1 MNKTITFNYG
11 FTASNGK
18 SFLMERI
25 CSLMGD
31 YGDSF
36 NVNLLTNK
44 MSLAG
49 DANSTL
55 VNFKNKRFVY
65 CSEPEAG
72 AKLNTNF
79 VKILTGDTIKARGL
93 YSNEE
98 EKLGITVGNKEINDV
113 LFGTESPFKQEFTD
127 PNTGEFKVNDAKQ
140 AIAQVK
146 KSKNQEQIKQIEKM
160 YIEPSIENRL
170 RNKYQALIVKGLQ
183 LPSWMV
189 QKQYNESNSIANIDI
204 VGIPYASISDSIIK
218 VTDDEVANYIKENA
232 AAFQVE
238 EASKSINF
246 VGFSA
251 APTSADSA
259 NVLNTITALKAD
271 FQAAQDAAVFL
282 NKVGSDLPFYNSYI
296 SGKSLQVPNKDAIL
310 AAGVGNTYGPYVDGK
325 NYTIAK
331 VIGVK
336 QWPDSASVRHILIA
350 TAGQNGQIIRD
361 DSAAKKLIDSIKSAI
376 AGGASFDEMVL
387 KYSDDAGSKEKG
399 GKYEMFPQA
408 QMVGP
413 FNDFSFDNTVG
424 SKGVVKTDFGYHYIE
439 VLKQTPRS
447 PAYKIAYLSK
457 AILPSSETIG
467 VASAAAAAFATA
479 SKDIKSFNQEAV
491 KLNKQTFPAAGIK
504 SMDYEIPGLGES
516 RTLVRWIYENDL
528 NAVSE
533 PTEIGDSY
541 YVAIITGEEKVGL
554 ASVASAKPQVE
565 GILRD
570 QKKAIQIKQNFKG
583 STMEAIA
590 ASAKTIIQP
599 ADSVNFNYSLI
610 PGIGNEPKLVGAAFN
625 KALLNK
631 PSAPIA
637 GNAGVFVISVKS
649 QGAKAATQDLASF
662 ESDLLNRTRSVI
674 YRTNI
679 GLKKVAKIKDNRMK
693 VY

>member
-1 MNKTITFNYG
+1 MSIIQNIRDKGAWIIFTIIVIALVAFVLQDGIGKQGNTTETDLGTVNGVAINKINFEEKLEIQVQNYASQGVKREQLIG
-11 FTASNGK
+11 FLWNQ
-18 SFLMERI
+18 EIDRI
-25 CSLMGD
+25 
-31 YGDSF
+31 
-36 NVNLLTNK
+36 
-44 MSLAG
+44 
-49 DANSTL
+49 
-55 VNFKNKRFVY
+55 
-65 CSEPEAG
+65 
-72 AKLNTNF
+72 
-79 VKILTGDTIKARGL
+79 L
-93 YSNEE
+93 YINEQ
-98 EKLGITVGNKEINDV
+98 EKLGITIGNKELTDV

-146 KSKNQEQIKQIEKM
+146 KSKNQEQINQIEKL

-183 LPSWMV
+183 LPTWMV

-204 VGIPYASISDSIIK
+204 IGVPYANISDSTIK
-218 VTDDEVANYIKENA
+218 VTDDEVASYIKENA

-251 APTSADSA
+251 APTSADST
-259 NVLNTITALKAD
+259 NVLNSITALKAD
-271 FQAAQDAAVFL
+271 FQAAQDPAVYL
-282 NKVGSDLPFYNSYI
+282 NRVGSDLPFYNSFI
-296 SGKSLQVPNKDAIL
+296 SGKSIQIPNKEAII
-310 AAGVGNTYGPYVDGK
+310 AAGVGNVYGPYVDGK

-336 QWPDSASVRHILIA
+336 QWPDSASVRHILIT
-350 TAGQNGQIIRD
+350 TAGQNGQLVRD
-361 DSAAKKLIDSIKSAI
+361 DSTAKKLIDSIRFAI
-376 AGGASFDEMVL
+376 AGGASFDAMVL
-387 KYSDDAGSKEKG
+387 KYSEDAGSKEKG

-413 FNDFSFDNTVG
+413 FNDFSFDNSVG
-424 SKGVVKTDFGYHYIE
+424 TKGVVKTDFGYHYIE

-467 VASAAAAAFATA
+467 AASAAAAAFATA

-491 KLNKQTFPAAGIK
+491 KLNKQTFPAVGIK

-516 RTLVRWIYENDL
+516 RSLVRWVYENDL
-528 NAVSE
+528 NSVSE

-541 YVAIITGEEKVGL
+541 FVAIITGEEKAGL

-570 QKKAIQIKQNFKG
+570 QKKATQIKQSFKG
-583 STMEAIA
+583 NTMEAIA
-590 ASAKTIIQP
+590 ANAKTVVQP
-599 ADSVNFNYSLI
+599 ADSINFNYSLI

-625 KALLNK
+625 KAFLNK

-649 QGAKAATQDLASF
+649 QGAKAATQDLVSF

-679 GLKKVAKIKDNRMK
+679 ALKKVAKIKDNRMK

>member
-1 MNKTITFNYG
+1 MSIIQNIRDKGAWIIFTIIVIALVAFVLQDGIGKQGNTTETDLGTVNGVAINKINFEEKLEIQVQNYASQGVKREQLIG
-11 FTASNGK
+11 FLWNQ
-18 SFLMERI
+18 EIDRI
-25 CSLMGD
+25 
-31 YGDSF
+31 
-36 NVNLLTNK
+36 
-44 MSLAG
+44 
-49 DANSTL
+49 
-55 VNFKNKRFVY
+55 
-65 CSEPEAG
+65 
-72 AKLNTNF
+72 
-79 VKILTGDTIKARGL
+79 L
-93 YSNEE
+93 YINEQ
-98 EKLGITVGNKEINDV
+98 EKLGITIGNKELTDV

-146 KSKNQEQIKQIEKM
+146 KSKNQEQINQIEKL

-183 LPSWMV
+183 LPTWMV

-204 VGIPYASISDSIIK
+204 IGVPYANISDSTIK
-218 VTDDEVANYIKENA
+218 VTDDEVASYIKENA

-251 APTSADSA
+251 APTSADST
-259 NVLNTITALKAD
+259 NVLNSITALKAD
-271 FQAAQDAAVFL
+271 FQAAQDPAVFL
-282 NKVGSDLPFYNSYI
+282 NKVGSDLPFYNSFI
-296 SGKSLQVPNKDAIL
+296 SGKSIQIPNKEAII
-310 AAGVGNTYGPYVDGK
+310 AAGVGNVYGPYVDGK

-336 QWPDSASVRHILIA
+336 QWPDSASVRHILIT
-350 TAGQNGQIIRD
+350 TAGQNGQLVRD
-361 DSAAKKLIDSIKSAI
+361 DSTAKKLIDSIRFAI
-376 AGGASFDEMVL
+376 AGGASFDAMVL
-387 KYSDDAGSKEKG
+387 KYSEDAGSKEKG

-413 FNDFSFDNTVG
+413 FNDFSFDNSVG
-424 SKGVVKTDFGYHYIE
+424 TKGVVKTDFGYHYIE

-467 VASAAAAAFATA
+467 AASAAAAAFATA

-491 KLNKQTFPAAGIK
+491 KLNKQTFPAVGIK

-516 RTLVRWIYENDL
+516 RSLVRWVYENDL
-528 NAVSE
+528 NSVSE

-541 YVAIITGEEKVGL
+541 FVAIITGEEKAGL

-570 QKKAIQIKQNFKG
+570 QKKATQIKLGLKG
-583 STMEAIA
+583 NTMEAIA
-590 ASAKTIIQP
+590 ANAKTIVQP
-599 ADSVNFNYSLI
+599 ADSINFNYSLI

-625 KALLNK
+625 KAFLNK

-649 QGAKAATQDLASF
+649 QGAKAATQDLVSF

-679 GLKKVAKIKDNRMK
+679 ALKKVAKIKDNRMK

>member
-1 MNKTITFNYG
+1 MSIIQNIRDKGAWIIFTIIVIALVAFVLQDGIGKQGNTTETDLGTVNGVAINKINFEEKLEIQVQNYASQGVKREQLIG
-11 FTASNGK
+11 FLWNQ
-18 SFLMERI
+18 EIDRI
-25 CSLMGD
+25 
-31 YGDSF
+31 
-36 NVNLLTNK
+36 
-44 MSLAG
+44 
-49 DANSTL
+49 
-55 VNFKNKRFVY
+55 
-65 CSEPEAG
+65 
-72 AKLNTNF
+72 
-79 VKILTGDTIKARGL
+79 L
-93 YSNEE
+93 YINEQ
-98 EKLGITVGNKEINDV
+98 EKLGITIGNKELTDV

-146 KSKNQEQIKQIEKM
+146 KSKNQEQINQIEKL

-183 LPSWMV
+183 LPTWMV

-204 VGIPYASISDSIIK
+204 IGVPYANISDSTIK
-218 VTDDEVANYIKENA
+218 VTDDEVASYIKENA

-251 APTSADSA
+251 APTSTDSTS
-259 NVLNTITALKAD
+259 VLNSITALKAD
-271 FQAAQDAAVFL
+271 FQAAQDPAVFL
-282 NKVGSDLPFYNSYI
+282 NKVGSDLPFYNSFI
-296 SGKSLQVPNKDAIL
+296 SGKSIQIPNKEAII
-310 AAGVGNTYGPYVDGK
+310 AAGVGNVYGPYVDGK

-336 QWPDSASVRHILIA
+336 QWPDSASVRHILIT
-350 TAGQNGQIIRD
+350 TAGQNGQLVRD
-361 DSAAKKLIDSIKSAI
+361 DSTAKKLIDSIRFAI
-376 AGGASFDEMVL
+376 AGGASFDAMVL
-387 KYSDDAGSKEKG
+387 KYSEDAGSKEKG

-413 FNDFSFDNTVG
+413 FNDFSFDNSVG
-424 SKGVVKTDFGYHYIE
+424 TKGVVKTDFGYHYIE

-467 VASAAAAAFATA
+467 AASAAAAAFATA

-491 KLNKQTFPAAGIK
+491 KLNKQTFPAVGIK

-516 RTLVRWIYENDL
+516 RSLVRWVYENDL
-528 NAVSE
+528 NSVSE

-541 YVAIITGEEKVGL
+541 FVAIITGEEKAGL

-570 QKKAIQIKQNFKG
+570 QKKATQIKQSFKG
-583 STMEAIA
+583 NTMEAIA
-590 ASAKTIIQP
+590 ASAKTIVQP
-599 ADSVNFNYSLI
+599 ADSINFNYSLI

-625 KALLNK
+625 KAFLNK

-649 QGAKAATQDLASF
+649 QGAKAATQDLVSF

-679 GLKKVAKIKDNRMK
+679 ALKKVAKIKDNRMK

>member
-1 MNKTITFNYG
+1 MSIIQNIRDKGAWIIFTIIVIALVAFVLQDGIGKQGNTTVTDLGTVNGVSINKIDFEEKLEIQVQNYTSQGVKREQLIG
-11 FTASNGK
+11 FLWNQ
-18 SFLMERI
+18 EIDRI
-25 CSLMGD
+25 
-31 YGDSF
+31 
-36 NVNLLTNK
+36 
-44 MSLAG
+44 
-49 DANSTL
+49 
-55 VNFKNKRFVY
+55 
-65 CSEPEAG
+65 
-72 AKLNTNF
+72 
-79 VKILTGDTIKARGL
+79 L
-93 YSNEE
+93 YMNEE
-98 EKLGITVGNKEINDV
+98 EKAGITVGNKEINDV
-113 LFGTESPFKQEFTD
+113 LFGVESPLRQEFTD
-127 PNTGEFKVNDAKQ
+127 PKTGEFKVNDAKQ

-146 KSKNQEQIKQIEKM
+146 KSKNQEQINQIEKL
-160 YIEPSIENRL
+160 YVKPSIENRL

-183 LPSWMV
+183 VPTWMV
-189 QKQYNESNSIANIDI
+189 QKQYNELNSIANIDI
-204 VGIPYASISDSIIK
+204 VGIPYASISDSTIK
-218 VTDDEVANYIKENA
+218 VTDDEVAGYIKENP

-238 EASKSINF
+238 EASKSINY

-259 NVLNTITALKAD
+259 SVLNTITALKED
-271 FQAAQDAAVFL
+271 FQAAPDAAVFL
-282 NKVGSDLPFYNSYI
+282 NKAGSDLPFYNSYI
-296 SGKSLQVPNKDAIL
+296 SGKTLQVPNKEEII
-310 AAGVGNTYGPYVDGK
+310 AAGVGNIYGPYVDGK

-331 VIGVK
+331 LIGLK

-350 TAGQNGQIIRD
+350 TTGQNGQLVRD

-376 AGGASFDEMVL
+376 AGGVSFDEMVK
-387 KYSDDAGSKEKG
+387 KYSDDAGSKENG
-399 GKYEMFPQA
+399 GKYDMFPQA

-413 FNDFSFDNTVG
+413 FNDFSFDNSVG
-424 SKGVVKTDFGYHYIE
+424 SKGVVKTDFGYHYME

-467 VASAAAAAFATA
+467 VAAAAAAAFASA
-479 SKDIKSFNQEAV
+479 SKDIKTFNQEAV
-491 KLNKQTFPAAGIK
+491 KLNKQSFPASDIK
-504 SMDYEIPGLGES
+504 SMDYEIPGIGES
-516 RTLVRWIYENDL
+516 RTLVRWVYENKI

-541 YVAIITGEEKVGL
+541 FVAIITGEEKAGL
-554 ASVASAKPQVE
+554 ASVAKVRPEVE

-570 QKKAIQIKQNFKG
+570 QKKATQIKQNFKG
-583 STMEAIA
+583 STIEAIA
-590 ASAKTIIQP
+590 ASAKTMVQP
-599 ADSVNFNYSLI
+599 IDSINFNYSMI

-625 KALLNK
+625 KSFLNK

-662 ESDLLNRTRSVI
+662 ESDLINRTRSVI

>member
-1 MNKTITFNYG
+1 MSIIQNIRDKGAWIIFTIIVIALVAFVLQDGIGKQGNTAVTDLGTVNGVSINKINFEEKLEIQVQNYASQGVKREQLIG
-11 FTASNGK
+11 FLWNQ
-18 SFLMERI
+18 EIDRI
-25 CSLMGD
+25 L
-31 YGDSF
+31 Y
-36 NVNLLTNK
+36 
-44 MSLAG
+44 
-49 DANSTL
+49 
-55 VNFKNKRFVY
+55 
-65 CSEPEAG
+65 
-72 AKLNTNF
+72 
-79 VKILTGDTIKARGL
+79 IK
-93 YSNEE
+93 EE
-98 EKLGITVGNKEINDV
+98 EKLGITVGNKEITDV
-113 LFGTESPFKQEFTD
+113 LFGTESPLRQEFTD

-146 KSKNQEQIKQIEKM
+146 KSKNQEQINQIEKL

-183 LPSWMV
+183 VPSWMV
-189 QKQYNESNSIANIDI
+189 QKQYNELNSIANIEI
-204 VGIPYASISDSIIK
+204 VGIPYASISDSTIK
-218 VTDDEVANYIKENA
+218 VTDDEVASYIKENA
-232 AAFQVE
+232 ASFQVE

-259 NVLNTITALKAD
+259 SVLNTITALKAD
-271 FQAAQDAAVFL
+271 FQAAPDAAVFL
-282 NKVGSDLPFYNSYI
+282 NKAGSDLPFYNSYI
-296 SGKSLQVPNKDAIL
+296 SGKTLQVPNKEAIL

-331 VIGVK
+331 LIGVK

-350 TAGQNGQIIRD
+350 TAGQNGQLVRD
-361 DSAAKKLIDSIKSAI
+361 DSTAKKLIDSIKSAI
-376 AGGASFDEMVL
+376 AGGVSFDEMVQ

-467 VASAAAAAFATA
+467 VASAAAAAFASA
-479 SKDIKSFNQEAV
+479 CKDIKSFNQEAV
-491 KLNKQTFPAAGIK
+491 KLNKQSFPATGIK
-504 SMDYEIPGLGES
+504 SMDYEIPGIGES
-516 RTLVRWIYENDL
+516 RTLVRWVYENDM

-533 PTEIGDSY
+533 PTEVGDSY
-541 YVAIITGEEKVGL
+541 YVAIITGEEKAGL

-583 STMEAIA
+583 NTIEAIA
-590 ASAKTIIQP
+590 ANAKTMVQP
-599 ADSVNFNYSLI
+599 ADSINFNYSMI

-649 QGAKAATQDLASF
+649 QGAKAASQDLASF
-662 ESDLLNRTRSVI
+662 ESDLINRTRSVI

>member
-1 MNKTITFNYG
+1 MSIIQNIRDKGAWIIFTIIVIALVAFVLQDGIGKQGNTTETDLGTVNGVAINKINFEEKLEIQVQNYASQGVKREQLIG
-11 FTASNGK
+11 FLWNQ
-18 SFLMERI
+18 EIDRI
-25 CSLMGD
+25 
-31 YGDSF
+31 
-36 NVNLLTNK
+36 
-44 MSLAG
+44 
-49 DANSTL
+49 
-55 VNFKNKRFVY
+55 
-65 CSEPEAG
+65 
-72 AKLNTNF
+72 
-79 VKILTGDTIKARGL
+79 L
-93 YSNEE
+93 YINEQ
-98 EKLGITVGNKEINDV
+98 EKLGITIGNKELTDV

-146 KSKNQEQIKQIEKM
+146 KSKNQEQINQIEKL

-183 LPSWMV
+183 LPTWMV

-204 VGIPYASISDSIIK
+204 IGVPYANISDSTIK
-218 VTDDEVANYIKENA
+218 VTDDEVASYIKENA

-251 APTSADSA
+251 APTSTDSTS
-259 NVLNTITALKAD
+259 VLNSITALKAD
-271 FQAAQDAAVFL
+271 FQAAQDPAVFL
-282 NKVGSDLPFYNSYI
+282 NKVGSDLPFYNSFI
-296 SGKSLQVPNKDAIL
+296 SGKSIQIPNKEAII
-310 AAGVGNTYGPYVDGK
+310 AAGVGNVYGPYVDGK

-336 QWPDSASVRHILIA
+336 QWPDSASVRHILIT
-350 TAGQNGQIIRD
+350 TAGQNGQLVRD
-361 DSAAKKLIDSIKSAI
+361 DSTAKKLIDSIRFAI
-376 AGGASFDEMVL
+376 AGGASFDAMVL
-387 KYSDDAGSKEKG
+387 KYSEDAGSKEKG

-413 FNDFSFDNTVG
+413 FNDFSFDNSVG
-424 SKGVVKTDFGYHYIE
+424 TKGVVKTDFGYHYIE

-457 AILPSSETIG
+457 VILPSSETIG
-467 VASAAAAAFATA
+467 AASSAAAAFATA

-491 KLNKQTFPAAGIK
+491 KLNKQTFPAVGIK

-516 RTLVRWIYENDL
+516 RSLVRWVYENDL
-528 NAVSE
+528 NSVSE

-541 YVAIITGEEKVGL
+541 FVAIITGEEKAGL

-570 QKKAIQIKQNFKG
+570 QKKATQIKQSFKG
-583 STMEAIA
+583 NTMEAIA
-590 ASAKTIIQP
+590 ANAKTVVQP
-599 ADSVNFNYSLI
+599 ADSINFNYSLI

-625 KALLNK
+625 KAFLNK

-649 QGAKAATQDLASF
+649 QGAKAATQDLVSF

-679 GLKKVAKIKDNRMK
+679 ALKKVAKIKDNRMK

>member
-1 MNKTITFNYG
+1 MSIIQNIRDKGAWIIFTIIVIALVAFVLQDGIGKQGNTTETDLGTVNGVAINKINFEEKLEIQVQNYASQGVKREQLIG
-11 FTASNGK
+11 FLWNQ
-18 SFLMERI
+18 EIDRI
-25 CSLMGD
+25 
-31 YGDSF
+31 
-36 NVNLLTNK
+36 
-44 MSLAG
+44 
-49 DANSTL
+49 
-55 VNFKNKRFVY
+55 
-65 CSEPEAG
+65 
-72 AKLNTNF
+72 
-79 VKILTGDTIKARGL
+79 L
-93 YSNEE
+93 YINEQ
-98 EKLGITVGNKEINDV
+98 EKLGITIGNKELTDV

-146 KSKNQEQIKQIEKM
+146 KSKNQEQINQIEKL

-183 LPSWMV
+183 LPTWMV

-204 VGIPYASISDSIIK
+204 IGVPYANISDSTIK
-218 VTDDEVANYIKENA
+218 VTDDEVASYIKENA

-251 APTSADSA
+251 APTSADST
-259 NVLNTITALKAD
+259 NVLNSITALKAD
-271 FQAAQDAAVFL
+271 FQAAQDPAVFL
-282 NKVGSDLPFYNSYI
+282 NKVGSDLPFYNSFI
-296 SGKSLQVPNKDAIL
+296 SGKSIQIPNKEAII
-310 AAGVGNTYGPYVDGK
+310 AAGVGNAYGPYVDGK

-336 QWPDSASVRHILIA
+336 QWPDSASVRHILIT
-350 TAGQNGQIIRD
+350 TAGQNGQLVRD
-361 DSAAKKLIDSIKSAI
+361 DSTAKKLIDSIRFAI
-376 AGGASFDEMVL
+376 AGGASFDAMVL
-387 KYSDDAGSKEKG
+387 KYSEDAGSKEKG

-408 QMVGP
+408 QMIGP
-413 FNDFSFDNTVG
+413 FNDFSFDNSVG
-424 SKGVVKTDFGYHYIE
+424 TKGVVKTDFGYHYIE

-467 VASAAAAAFATA
+467 AASAAAAAFATA

-491 KLNKQTFPAAGIK
+491 KLNKQTFPAVGIK

-516 RTLVRWIYENDL
+516 RSLVRWVYENDL
-528 NAVSE
+528 NSVSE

-541 YVAIITGEEKVGL
+541 FVAIITGEEKAGL

-570 QKKAIQIKQNFKG
+570 QKKATQIKQSFKG
-583 STMEAIA
+583 NTMEAIA
-590 ASAKTIIQP
+590 ANAKTVVQP
-599 ADSVNFNYSLI
+599 ADSINFNYSLI

-625 KALLNK
+625 KAFLNK

-649 QGAKAATQDLASF
+649 QGAKAATQDLVSF

-679 GLKKVAKIKDNRMK
+679 ALKKVAKIKDTRMK

>member
-1 MNKTITFNYG
+1 MSIIQNIRDKGAWIIFTIIVIALVAFVLQDGIGKQGNTTETDLGTVNGVAINKINFEEKLEIQVQNYASQGVKREQLIG
-11 FTASNGK
+11 FLWNQ
-18 SFLMERI
+18 EIDRI
-25 CSLMGD
+25 
-31 YGDSF
+31 
-36 NVNLLTNK
+36 
-44 MSLAG
+44 
-49 DANSTL
+49 
-55 VNFKNKRFVY
+55 
-65 CSEPEAG
+65 
-72 AKLNTNF
+72 
-79 VKILTGDTIKARGL
+79 L
-93 YSNEE
+93 YINEQ
-98 EKLGITVGNKEINDV
+98 EKLGITIGNKELTDV

-146 KSKNQEQIKQIEKM
+146 KSKNQEQINQIEKL

-183 LPSWMV
+183 LPTWMV

-204 VGIPYASISDSIIK
+204 IGVPYANISDSTIK
-218 VTDDEVANYIKENA
+218 VTDDEVASYIKENA

-251 APTSADSA
+251 APTSADST
-259 NVLNTITALKAD
+259 NVLNSITALKAD
-271 FQAAQDAAVFL
+271 FQAAQDPAVFL
-282 NKVGSDLPFYNSYI
+282 NKVGSDLPFYNSFI
-296 SGKSLQVPNKDAIL
+296 SGKSIQIPNKEAII
-310 AAGVGNTYGPYVDGK
+310 AAGVGNVYGPYVDGK

-336 QWPDSASVRHILIA
+336 QWPDSASVRHILIT
-350 TAGQNGQIIRD
+350 TAGQNGQLVRD
-361 DSAAKKLIDSIKSAI
+361 DSTAKKLIDSIRFAI
-376 AGGASFDEMVL
+376 AGGASFDAMVL
-387 KYSDDAGSKEKG
+387 KYSEDAGSKEKG

-413 FNDFSFDNTVG
+413 FNDFSFDNSVG
-424 SKGVVKTDFGYHYIE
+424 TKGVVKTDFGYHYIE

-467 VASAAAAAFATA
+467 AASAAAAAFATA

-491 KLNKQTFPAAGIK
+491 KLNKQTFPAVGIK

-516 RTLVRWIYENDL
+516 RSLVRWVYENDL
-528 NAVSE
+528 NSVSE

-541 YVAIITGEEKVGL
+541 FVAIITGEEKAGL

-570 QKKAIQIKQNFKG
+570 QKKATQIKQSFKG
-583 STMEAIA
+583 NTMEAIA
-590 ASAKTIIQP
+590 ASAKTIVQP
-599 ADSVNFNYSLI
+599 ADSINFNYSLI

-625 KALLNK
+625 KAFLNK

-649 QGAKAATQDLASF
+649 QGAKAATQDLVSF

-679 GLKKVAKIKDNRMK
+679 ALKKVAKIKDNRMK

>member
-1 MNKTITFNYG
+1 MSIIQNIRDKGAWIIFTIIVIALVAFVLQDGIGKQGNTTETDLGTVNGVAINKINFEEKLEIQVQNYASQGVKREQLIG
-11 FTASNGK
+11 FLWNQ
-18 SFLMERI
+18 EIDRI
-25 CSLMGD
+25 
-31 YGDSF
+31 
-36 NVNLLTNK
+36 
-44 MSLAG
+44 
-49 DANSTL
+49 
-55 VNFKNKRFVY
+55 
-65 CSEPEAG
+65 
-72 AKLNTNF
+72 
-79 VKILTGDTIKARGL
+79 L
-93 YSNEE
+93 YINEQ
-98 EKLGITVGNKEINDV
+98 EKLGITIGNKELTDV

-146 KSKNQEQIKQIEKM
+146 KSKNQEQINQIEKL

-183 LPSWMV
+183 LPTWMV

-204 VGIPYASISDSIIK
+204 IGVPYANISDSTIK
-218 VTDDEVANYIKENA
+218 VTDDEVASYIKENA

-251 APTSADSA
+251 APTSTDSTS
-259 NVLNTITALKAD
+259 VLNSITALKAD
-271 FQAAQDAAVFL
+271 FQAAQDPAVFL
-282 NKVGSDLPFYNSYI
+282 NKVGSDLPFYNSFI
-296 SGKSLQVPNKDAIL
+296 SGKSIQIPNKEAII
-310 AAGVGNTYGPYVDGK
+310 AAGVGNAYGPYVDGK

-336 QWPDSASVRHILIA
+336 QWPDSASVRHILIT
-350 TAGQNGQIIRD
+350 TAGQNGQLVRD
-361 DSAAKKLIDSIKSAI
+361 DSTAKKLIDSIRFAI
-376 AGGASFDEMVL
+376 AGGASFEAMVL
-387 KYSDDAGSKEKG
+387 KYSEDAGSKEKG

-413 FNDFSFDNTVG
+413 FNDFSFDNSVG
-424 SKGVVKTDFGYHYIE
+424 TKGVVKTDFGYHYIE

-467 VASAAAAAFATA
+467 AASAAAAAFATA

-491 KLNKQTFPAAGIK
+491 KLNKQTFPAVGIK

-516 RTLVRWIYENDL
+516 RSLVRWVYENDL
-528 NAVSE
+528 NSVSE

-541 YVAIITGEEKVGL
+541 FVAIITGEEKAGL

-570 QKKAIQIKQNFKG
+570 QKKATQIKQSFKG
-583 STMEAIA
+583 NTMEAIA
-590 ASAKTIIQP
+590 ASAKTIVQP
-599 ADSVNFNYSLI
+599 ADSINFNYSLI

-625 KALLNK
+625 KAFLNK

-649 QGAKAATQDLASF
+649 QGAKAATQDLVSF

-679 GLKKVAKIKDNRMK
+679 ALKKVAKIKDNRMK

>member
-1 MNKTITFNYG
+1 MSIIQNIRDKGAWIIFTIIVIALVAFVLQDGIGKQGNTTVTDLGSVNGISINKINFEEKLEIQVQNYASQGVKREQLIG
-11 FTASNGK
+11 FLWNQ
-18 SFLMERI
+18 EV
-25 CSLMGD
+25 D
-31 YGDSF
+31 Q
-36 NVNLLTNK
+36 LL
-44 MSLAG
+44 
-49 DANSTL
+49 
-55 VNFKNKRFVY
+55 Y
-65 CSEPEAG
+65 
-72 AKLNTNF
+72 
-79 VKILTGDTIKARGL
+79 IK
-93 YSNEE
+93 EE
-98 EKLGITVGNKEINDV
+98 ETLGITVGNKEINDV

-146 KSKNQEQIKQIEKM
+146 KSKNKEQINQIEKT
-160 YIEPSIENRL
+160 YIEPSIQNRL
-170 RNKYQALIVKGLQ
+170 RNKYQALIVKGVQ
-183 LPSWMV
+183 VPSWMV
-189 QKQYNESNSIANIDI
+189 QKQYNELNSIANINI
-204 VGIPYASISDSIIK
+204 VGIPYTSISDSTIK
-218 VTDDEVANYIKENA
+218 VTDEEVASYIKENA
-232 AAFQVE
+232 AAYQVE

-251 APTSADSA
+251 APTSTDSVA
-259 NVLNTITALKAD
+259 VYNTITALKAD
-271 FQAAQDAAVFL
+271 FQTAQDPTVFL
-282 NKVGSDLPFYNSYI
+282 NKVGSDIPFYNSYI
-296 SGKSLQVPNKDAIL
+296 SYKSLQVPNKEAII
-310 AAGVGNTYGPYVDGK
+310 ASGVGNTYGPYVDGK

-336 QWPDSASVRHILIA
+336 QWPDSASVRHILVA
-350 TAGQNGQIIRD
+350 TAGQNGQVVRD
-361 DSAAKKLIDSIKSAI
+361 DSTAKKLIDSIKSAI
-376 AGGASFDEMVL
+376 AGGVSFDEMLL

-413 FNDFSFDNTVG
+413 FNDFSFDNSVG
-424 SKGVVKTDFGYHYIE
+424 TKGVVKTDFGYHYIE

-447 PAYKIAYLSK
+447 AAYKIAYLSK

-467 VASAAAAAFATA
+467 AASAAAATFATA

-491 KLNKQTFPAAGIK
+491 KLNKQTIPASGIK
-504 SMDYEIPGLGES
+504 SMDFEIPGLGAS
-516 RTLVRWIYENDL
+516 RTLVRWVYENDI
-528 NAVSE
+528 NTVSE

-541 YVAIITGEEKVGL
+541 YVAVITGEEKAGL

-570 QKKAIQIKQNFKG
+570 QKKAIQIKQKFRGN
-583 STMEAIA
+583 TMEEIA
-590 ASAKTIIQP
+590 ASAKTMVQP
-599 ADSVNFNYSLI
+599 ADSINFNYALI

-625 KALLNK
+625 KAFLNK

-649 QGAKAATQDLASF
+649 QGANVATQDLASF
-662 ESDLLNRTRSVI
+662 ESDLINRTRSVI

>member
-1 MNKTITFNYG
+1 MSIIQNIRDKGAWIIFTIIVIALVAFVLQDGIGKQGNTTETDLGTVNGVAINKINFEEKLEIQVQNYASQGVKREQLIG
-11 FTASNGK
+11 FLWNQ
-18 SFLMERI
+18 EIDRI
-25 CSLMGD
+25 
-31 YGDSF
+31 
-36 NVNLLTNK
+36 
-44 MSLAG
+44 
-49 DANSTL
+49 
-55 VNFKNKRFVY
+55 
-65 CSEPEAG
+65 
-72 AKLNTNF
+72 
-79 VKILTGDTIKARGL
+79 L
-93 YSNEE
+93 YINEQ
-98 EKLGITVGNKEINDV
+98 EKLGITIGNKELTDV

-146 KSKNQEQIKQIEKM
+146 KSKNQEQINQIEKL

-183 LPSWMV
+183 LPTWMV

-204 VGIPYASISDSIIK
+204 IGVPYANISDSTIK
-218 VTDDEVANYIKENA
+218 VTDDEVASYIKENA

-251 APTSADSA
+251 APTSTDSTS
-259 NVLNTITALKAD
+259 VLNSITALKAD
-271 FQAAQDAAVFL
+271 FQAAQDPAVFL
-282 NKVGSDLPFYNSYI
+282 NKVGSDLPFYNSFI
-296 SGKSLQVPNKDAIL
+296 SGKSIQIPNKEAII
-310 AAGVGNTYGPYVDGK
+310 AAGVGNVYGPYVDGK

-336 QWPDSASVRHILIA
+336 QWPDSASVRHILIT
-350 TAGQNGQIIRD
+350 TAGQNGQLVRD
-361 DSAAKKLIDSIKSAI
+361 DSTAKKLIDSIRFAI
-376 AGGASFDEMVL
+376 AGGASFDAMVL
-387 KYSDDAGSKEKG
+387 KYSEDAGSKEKG

-413 FNDFSFDNTVG
+413 FNDFSFDNSVG
-424 SKGVVKTDFGYHYIE
+424 TKGVVKTDFGYHYIE

-467 VASAAAAAFATA
+467 AASAAAAAFATA

-491 KLNKQTFPAAGIK
+491 KLNKQTVPAVGIK

-516 RTLVRWIYENDL
+516 RSLVRWVYENDL
-528 NAVSE
+528 NSVSE

-541 YVAIITGEEKVGL
+541 FVAIITGEEKAGL

-570 QKKAIQIKQNFKG
+570 QKKATQIKQSFKG
-583 STMEAIA
+583 NTMEAIA
-590 ASAKTIIQP
+590 ANAKTVVQP
-599 ADSVNFNYSLI
+599 ADSINFNYSLI

-625 KALLNK
+625 KAFLNK

-649 QGAKAATQDLASF
+649 QGAKAATQDLVSF

-679 GLKKVAKIKDNRMK
+679 ALKKVAKIKDNRMK

>member
-1 MNKTITFNYG
+1 MSIIQNIRDKGAWIIFTIIVIALVAFVLQDGIGKQGNTTETDLGTVNGVAINKINFEEKLEIQVQNYASQGVKREQLIG
-11 FTASNGK
+11 FLWNQ
-18 SFLMERI
+18 EIDRI
-25 CSLMGD
+25 
-31 YGDSF
+31 
-36 NVNLLTNK
+36 
-44 MSLAG
+44 
-49 DANSTL
+49 
-55 VNFKNKRFVY
+55 
-65 CSEPEAG
+65 
-72 AKLNTNF
+72 
-79 VKILTGDTIKARGL
+79 L
-93 YSNEE
+93 YINEQ
-98 EKLGITVGNKEINDV
+98 EKLGITIGNKELTDV

-146 KSKNQEQIKQIEKM
+146 KSKNQEQINQIEKL

-183 LPSWMV
+183 LPTWMV
-189 QKQYNESNSIANIDI
+189 QKQYNELNSIANIDI
-204 VGIPYASISDSIIK
+204 IGVPYANISDSTIK
-218 VTDDEVANYIKENA
+218 VTDDEVASYIKENA

-251 APTSADSA
+251 APTSTDSTS
-259 NVLNTITALKAD
+259 VLNSITALKAD
-271 FQAAQDAAVFL
+271 FQAAQDPAGYL
-282 NKVGSDLPFYNSYI
+282 NKVGSDLPFYNSFI
-296 SGKSLQVPNKDAIL
+296 SGKSIQIPNKEAII
-310 AAGVGNTYGPYVDGK
+310 AAGVGNVYGPYVDGK

-336 QWPDSASVRHILIA
+336 QWPDSASVRHILIT
-350 TAGQNGQIIRD
+350 TAGQNGQLVRD
-361 DSAAKKLIDSIKSAI
+361 DSTAKKLIDSIRFAI
-376 AGGASFDEMVL
+376 AGGASFDAMVL
-387 KYSDDAGSKEKG
+387 KYSEDAGSKEKG

-413 FNDFSFDNTVG
+413 FNDFSFDNSVG
-424 SKGVVKTDFGYHYIE
+424 TKGVVKTDFGYHYIE

-447 PAYKIAYLSK
+447 TAYKIAYLSK

-467 VASAAAAAFATA
+467 AASAAAAAFATA

-491 KLNKQTFPAAGIK
+491 KLNKQTFPAVGIK

-516 RTLVRWIYENDL
+516 RSLVRWVYENDL
-528 NAVSE
+528 NSVSE

-541 YVAIITGEEKVGL
+541 FVAIITGEEKAGL

-570 QKKAIQIKQNFKG
+570 QKKATQIKQSFKG
-583 STMEAIA
+583 NTMEAIA
-590 ASAKTIIQP
+590 ANAKTVVQP
-599 ADSVNFNYSLI
+599 ADSINFNYSLI

-625 KALLNK
+625 KAFLNK

-649 QGAKAATQDLASF
+649 QGAKAATQDLVGF

-679 GLKKVAKIKDNRMK
+679 ALKKVAKIKDNRMK

>member
-1 MNKTITFNYG
+1 MSIIQNIRDKGAWIIFTIIVIALVAFVLQDGIGKQGNTTETDLGTVNGVAINKINFEEKLEIQVQNYASQGVKREQLIG
-11 FTASNGK
+11 FLWNQ
-18 SFLMERI
+18 EIDRI
-25 CSLMGD
+25 
-31 YGDSF
+31 
-36 NVNLLTNK
+36 
-44 MSLAG
+44 
-49 DANSTL
+49 
-55 VNFKNKRFVY
+55 
-65 CSEPEAG
+65 
-72 AKLNTNF
+72 
-79 VKILTGDTIKARGL
+79 L
-93 YSNEE
+93 YINEQ
-98 EKLGITVGNKEINDV
+98 EKLGITIGNKELTDV

-146 KSKNQEQIKQIEKM
+146 KSKNQEQINQIEKL

-183 LPSWMV
+183 LPTWMV

-204 VGIPYASISDSIIK
+204 IGVPYANISDSTIK
-218 VTDDEVANYIKENA
+218 VTDDEVASYIKENA

-251 APTSADSA
+251 APTSTDSTS
-259 NVLNTITALKAD
+259 VLNSITALKAD
-271 FQAAQDAAVFL
+271 FQAAQDPAVFL
-282 NKVGSDLPFYNSYI
+282 NKVGSDLPFYNSFI
-296 SGKSLQVPNKDAIL
+296 SGKSIQIPNKEAII
-310 AAGVGNTYGPYVDGK
+310 AAGVGNVYGPYVDGK

-336 QWPDSASVRHILIA
+336 QWPDSASVRHILIT
-350 TAGQNGQIIRD
+350 TAGQNGQLVRD
-361 DSAAKKLIDSIKSAI
+361 DSTAKKLIDSIRFAI
-376 AGGASFDEMVL
+376 AGGASFEAMVL
-387 KYSDDAGSKEKG
+387 KYSEDAGSKEKG

-413 FNDFSFDNTVG
+413 FNDFSFDNSVG
-424 SKGVVKTDFGYHYIE
+424 TKGVVKTDFGYHYIE

-467 VASAAAAAFATA
+467 AASAAAAAFATA

-491 KLNKQTFPAAGIK
+491 KLNKQTFPAVGIK

-516 RTLVRWIYENDL
+516 RSLVRWVYENDL
-528 NAVSE
+528 NSVSE

-541 YVAIITGEEKVGL
+541 FVAIITGEEKAGL

-570 QKKAIQIKQNFKG
+570 QKKATQIKQSFKG
-583 STMEAIA
+583 NTMEAIA
-590 ASAKTIIQP
+590 ANAKTVVQP
-599 ADSVNFNYSLI
+599 ADSINFNYSLI

-625 KALLNK
+625 KAFLNK

-649 QGAKAATQDLASF
+649 QGAKAATQDLVSF

-679 GLKKVAKIKDNRMK
+679 ALKKVAKIKDNRMK

>member
-1 MNKTITFNYG
+1 MSIIQNIRDKGAWIIFTIIVIALVAFVLQDGIGKQGNTTVTDLGSVNGISINKINFEEKLEIQVQNYASQGVKREQLIG
-11 FTASNGK
+11 FLWNQ
-18 SFLMERI
+18 EV
-25 CSLMGD
+25 D
-31 YGDSF
+31 Q
-36 NVNLLTNK
+36 LL
-44 MSLAG
+44 
-49 DANSTL
+49 
-55 VNFKNKRFVY
+55 Y
-65 CSEPEAG
+65 
-72 AKLNTNF
+72 
-79 VKILTGDTIKARGL
+79 IK
-93 YSNEE
+93 EE
-98 EKLGITVGNKEINDV
+98 ETLGITVGNKEINDV

-146 KSKNQEQIKQIEKM
+146 KSKNKEQINQIEKT
-160 YIEPSIENRL
+160 YIEPSIQNRL
-170 RNKYQALIVKGLQ
+170 RNKYQALIVKGVQ
-183 LPSWMV
+183 VPSWMV
-189 QKQYNESNSIANIDI
+189 QKQYNELNSIANINI
-204 VGIPYASISDSIIK
+204 VGIPYTSISDSTIK
-218 VTDDEVANYIKENA
+218 VTDEEVASYIKENA
-232 AAFQVE
+232 AAYQVE

-251 APTSADSA
+251 APTSTDSVA
-259 NVLNTITALKAD
+259 VYNTITALKAD
-271 FQAAQDAAVFL
+271 FQVAQDPTVFL
-282 NKVGSDLPFYNSYI
+282 NKVGSDIPFYNSYI
-296 SGKSLQVPNKDAIL
+296 SYKSLQVPNKEAII
-310 AAGVGNTYGPYVDGK
+310 ASGVGNTYGPYVDGK

-336 QWPDSASVRHILIA
+336 QWPDSASVRHILVA
-350 TAGQNGQIIRD
+350 TAGQNGQVVRD
-361 DSAAKKLIDSIKSAI
+361 DSTAKKLIDSIKSAI
-376 AGGASFDEMVL
+376 AGGVSFDEMLL

-424 SKGVVKTDFGYHYIE
+424 TKGVVKTDFGYHYIE

-447 PAYKIAYLSK
+447 AAYKIAYLSK

-467 VASAAAAAFATA
+467 AASAAAATFATA

-491 KLNKQTFPAAGIK
+491 KLNKQTIPASGIK
-504 SMDYEIPGLGES
+504 SMDFEIPGLGAS
-516 RTLVRWIYENDL
+516 RTLVRWVYENDI
-528 NAVSE
+528 NTVSE

-541 YVAIITGEEKVGL
+541 YVAVITGEEKAGL

-570 QKKAIQIKQNFKG
+570 QKKAIQIKQNFRG
-583 STMEAIA
+583 NTMEEIA
-590 ASAKTIIQP
+590 ASAKTMVQP
-599 ADSVNFNYSLI
+599 ADSINFNYALI

-625 KALLNK
+625 KAFLNK
-631 PSAPIA
+631 PTAPIA

-649 QGAKAATQDLASF
+649 QGANVATQDLASF
-662 ESDLLNRTRSVI
+662 ESDLINRTRSVI

>member
-1 MNKTITFNYG
+1 MSIIQNIRDKGAWIIFTIIVIALVAFVLQDGIGKQGNTTETDLGTVNGVAINKINFEEKLEIQVQNYASQGVKREQLIG
-11 FTASNGK
+11 FLWNQ
-18 SFLMERI
+18 EIDRI
-25 CSLMGD
+25 
-31 YGDSF
+31 
-36 NVNLLTNK
+36 
-44 MSLAG
+44 
-49 DANSTL
+49 
-55 VNFKNKRFVY
+55 
-65 CSEPEAG
+65 
-72 AKLNTNF
+72 
-79 VKILTGDTIKARGL
+79 L
-93 YSNEE
+93 YINEQ
-98 EKLGITVGNKEINDV
+98 EKLGITIGNKELTDV

-146 KSKNQEQIKQIEKM
+146 KSKNQEQINQIEKL

-183 LPSWMV
+183 LPTWMV

-204 VGIPYASISDSIIK
+204 IGVPYANISDSTIK
-218 VTDDEVANYIKENA
+218 VTDDEVASYIKENA

-251 APTSADSA
+251 APTSTDST
-259 NVLNTITALKAD
+259 NVLNSITALKAD
-271 FQAAQDAAVFL
+271 FQAAQDPAVFL
-282 NKVGSDLPFYNSYI
+282 NKVGSDLPFYNSFI
-296 SGKSLQVPNKDAIL
+296 SGKSIQIPNKEAII
-310 AAGVGNTYGPYVDGK
+310 AAGVGNVYGPYVDGK

-336 QWPDSASVRHILIA
+336 QWPDSASVRHILIT
-350 TAGQNGQIIRD
+350 TAGQNGQLVRD
-361 DSAAKKLIDSIKSAI
+361 DSTAKKLIDSIRFAI
-376 AGGASFDEMVL
+376 AGGASFDAMVL
-387 KYSDDAGSKEKG
+387 KYSEDAGSKEKG

-413 FNDFSFDNTVG
+413 FNDFSFDNSVG
-424 SKGVVKTDFGYHYIE
+424 TKGVVKTDFGYHYIE

-467 VASAAAAAFATA
+467 AASAAAAAFATA

-491 KLNKQTFPAAGIK
+491 KLNKQTFPAVGIK

-516 RTLVRWIYENDL
+516 RSLVRWVYENDL
-528 NAVSE
+528 NSVSE

-541 YVAIITGEEKVGL
+541 FVAIITGEEKAGL

-570 QKKAIQIKQNFKG
+570 KKKATQIKQSFKG
-583 STMEAIA
+583 NTMEAIA
-590 ASAKTIIQP
+590 ASAKTIVQP
-599 ADSVNFNYSLI
+599 ADSINFNYSLI

-625 KALLNK
+625 KAFLNK

-649 QGAKAATQDLASF
+649 QGAKAATQDLVSF
-662 ESDLLNRTRSVI
+662 ESDLLNRIRSVI

-679 GLKKVAKIKDNRMK
+679 ALKKVAKIKDNRMK

>member
-1 MNKTITFNYG
+1 MSIIQNIRDKGAWIIFTIIVIALVAFVLQDGISKQGNTTETDLGTVNGVAINKINFEEKLEIQVQNYASQGVKREQLIG
-11 FTASNGK
+11 FLWNQ
-18 SFLMERI
+18 EIDRI
-25 CSLMGD
+25 
-31 YGDSF
+31 
-36 NVNLLTNK
+36 
-44 MSLAG
+44 
-49 DANSTL
+49 
-55 VNFKNKRFVY
+55 
-65 CSEPEAG
+65 
-72 AKLNTNF
+72 
-79 VKILTGDTIKARGL
+79 L
-93 YSNEE
+93 YINEQ
-98 EKLGITVGNKEINDV
+98 EKLGITIGNKELTDV

-146 KSKNQEQIKQIEKM
+146 KSKNQEQINQIEKL

-183 LPSWMV
+183 LPTWMV

-204 VGIPYASISDSIIK
+204 IGVPYANISDSTIK
-218 VTDDEVANYIKENA
+218 VTDDEVASYIKENA

-251 APTSADSA
+251 APTSADST
-259 NVLNTITALKAD
+259 NVLNSITALKAD
-271 FQAAQDAAVFL
+271 FQAAQDPAVFL
-282 NKVGSDLPFYNSYI
+282 NKVGSDLPFYNSFI
-296 SGKSLQVPNKDAIL
+296 SGKSIQIPNKEAII
-310 AAGVGNTYGPYVDGK
+310 AAGVGNVYGPYVDGK

-336 QWPDSASVRHILIA
+336 QWPDSASVRHILIT
-350 TAGQNGQIIRD
+350 TAGQNGQLVRD
-361 DSAAKKLIDSIKSAI
+361 DSTAKKLIDSIRFAI
-376 AGGASFDEMVL
+376 AGGASFDAMVL
-387 KYSDDAGSKEKG
+387 KYSEDAGSKEKG

-413 FNDFSFDNTVG
+413 FNDFSFDNSVG
-424 SKGVVKTDFGYHYIE
+424 TKGVVKTDFGYHYIE

-467 VASAAAAAFATA
+467 AASAAAAAFATA

-491 KLNKQTFPAAGIK
+491 KLNKQTFPAVGIK

-516 RTLVRWIYENDL
+516 RSLVRWVYENDL
-528 NAVSE
+528 NSVSE

-541 YVAIITGEEKVGL
+541 FVAIITGEEKAGL

-570 QKKAIQIKQNFKG
+570 QKKATQIKQSFKG
-583 STMEAIA
+583 NTMEAIA
-590 ASAKTIIQP
+590 ASAKTIVQP
-599 ADSVNFNYSLI
+599 ADSINFNYSLI

-625 KALLNK
+625 KAFLNK

-649 QGAKAATQDLASF
+649 QGAKAATQDLVSF

-679 GLKKVAKIKDNRMK
+679 ALKKVAKIKDNRMK

>member
-1 MNKTITFNYG
+1 MSIIQNIRDKGAWIIFTIIVIALVAFVLQDGIGKQGNTTVTDLGTVNGVSINKINFEEKLEMQVQNYASQGVKREQLIG
-11 FTASNGK
+11 FLWNQ
-18 SFLMERI
+18 EIDRI
-25 CSLMGD
+25 L
-31 YGDSF
+31 Y
-36 NVNLLTNK
+36 
-44 MSLAG
+44 
-49 DANSTL
+49 
-55 VNFKNKRFVY
+55 
-65 CSEPEAG
+65 
-72 AKLNTNF
+72 
-79 VKILTGDTIKARGL
+79 IK
-93 YSNEE
+93 EE
-98 EKLGITVGNKEINDV
+98 EALGITVGNKEITDV
-113 LFGTESPFKQEFTD
+113 LFGTESPFRQEFTD
-127 PNTGEFKVNDAKQ
+127 PNTGEFRVNDAKQ

-146 KSKNQEQIKQIEKM
+146 KSKNQEQINQIEKM

-170 RNKYQALIVKGLQ
+170 RNKYQALIVKGVQ

-189 QKQYNESNSIANIDI
+189 QKQYNESNSIASIDI
-204 VGIPYASISDSIIK
+204 VGIPYASISDSTIK
-218 VTDDEVANYIKENA
+218 VTDDEVASYIKENA

-238 EASKSINF
+238 EASKTINF

-251 APTSADSA
+251 APTSADSTS
-259 NVLNTITALKAD
+259 VLNTITALKAD
-271 FQAAQDAAVFL
+271 YQAAADAAAFL
-282 NKVGSDLPFYNSYI
+282 NKAGSDLPFYNSYI
-296 SGKSLQVPNKDAIL
+296 SGKSLQVPNKEAIL

-361 DSAAKKLIDSIKSAI
+361 DSAAKKLIDSIKTAI
-376 AGGASFDEMVL
+376 AGGVSFDEMVL

-467 VASAAAAAFATA
+467 VASAAAAAFASA

-516 RTLVRWIYENDL
+516 RTLVRWIYENDI
-528 NAVSE
+528 NSVSE

-541 YVAIITGEEKVGL
+541 YVAIITGEEKAGL

-599 ADSVNFNYSLI
+599 VDSINFNYSLI
-610 PGIGNEPKLVGAAFN
+610 PGIGNEPKIVGAAFN

-649 QGAKAATQDLASF
+649 QGAKATTQDIASF
-662 ESDLLNRTRSVI
+662 EADLLNRTRSV
-674 YRTNI
+674 
-679 GLKKVAKIKDNRMK
+679 V
-693 VY
+693 

>member
-1 MNKTITFNYG
+1 MSIIQNIRDKGAWIIFTIIVIALVAFVLQDGIGKQGNTTVTDLGSVNGVNINKINFEEKLEIQVQNYASQGVKREQLIG
-11 FTASNGK
+11 FLWNQ
-18 SFLMERI
+18 EIDRI
-25 CSLMGD
+25 
-31 YGDSF
+31 
-36 NVNLLTNK
+36 
-44 MSLAG
+44 
-49 DANSTL
+49 
-55 VNFKNKRFVY
+55 
-65 CSEPEAG
+65 
-72 AKLNTNF
+72 
-79 VKILTGDTIKARGL
+79 L

-183 LPSWMV
+183 LPLWMV

-296 SGKSLQVPNKDAIL
+296 SGKSLQVPNKDTIL

>member
-1 MNKTITFNYG
+1 MSIIQNIRDKGAWIIFTIIVIALVAFVLQDGIGKQGNTSVTDLGTVNGVSINKINFEEKLEIQVQNY
-11 FTASNGK
+11 ASQGVKREQLIGYLWNQ
-18 SFLMERI
+18 EIDRI
-25 CSLMGD
+25 L
-31 YGDSF
+31 Y
-36 NVNLLTNK
+36 
-44 MSLAG
+44 
-49 DANSTL
+49 
-55 VNFKNKRFVY
+55 
-65 CSEPEAG
+65 
-72 AKLNTNF
+72 
-79 VKILTGDTIKARGL
+79 IK
-93 YSNEE
+93 EE
-98 EKLGITVGNKEINDV
+98 EALGITVGNKEITDV

-146 KSKNQEQIKQIEKM
+146 KSKNQEQINQIEKL

-183 LPSWMV
+183 VPSWMV
-189 QKQYNESNSIANIDI
+189 QKQYNELNSIANIEI
-204 VGIPYASISDSIIK
+204 VGIPYASVSDSTIK

-232 AAFQVE
+232 ASFQVE

-259 NVLNTITALKAD
+259 SVLNTITALKAE
-271 FQAAQDAAVFL
+271 FQAAPDAAVFL
-282 NKVGSDLPFYNSYI
+282 NKAGSDLPFYDSYI
-296 SGKSLQVPNKDAIL
+296 SGKSLQVPNKEAII
-310 AAGVGNTYGPYVDGK
+310 AAGVGNTFGPYVDGK
-325 NYTIAK
+325 NYTISK
-331 VIGVK
+331 MIGVK

-350 TAGQNGQIIRD
+350 TAGQNGQMVRD
-361 DSAAKKLIDSIKSAI
+361 DSTAKKLIDSIKSAI
-376 AGGASFDEMVL
+376 AGGVSFDEMVL

-413 FNDFSFDNTVG
+413 FNNFSFDNTVG

-467 VASAAAAAFATA
+467 FASAAAAAFASA
-479 SKDIKSFNQEAV
+479 SKDIKTFNQEAV
-491 KLNKQTFPAAGIK
+491 KLNKLPFPATGIK
-504 SMDYEIPGLGES
+504 SMDYEIPGIGES
-516 RTLVRWIYENDL
+516 RTLVRWVYENDM
-528 NAVSE
+528 NDVSE
-533 PTEIGDSY
+533 PTEVGDSY

-565 GILRD
+565 GVLRD

-583 STMEAIA
+583 NTIEAIA
-590 ASAKTIIQP
+590 ASANTAVQT
-599 ADSVNFNYSLI
+599 ADSINFNYSMI

-625 KALLNK
+625 KAFLNK